1 MPIIHVTV
9 TKKLP
14 ADVKAELMEYFAEQ
28 ICANTST
35 LSKSI
40 YVYIHETDK
49 ENVRK
54 LAPTVLIDWM
64 MMPDRTDAVKRPIM
78 AAMTD
83 KLAQVC
89 GEEYRQEI
97 VIIFNDIPLAGAM
110 LGGETRSENP
120 SK

>member
-1 MPIIHVTV
+1 MCQH
-9 TKKLP
+9 
-14 ADVKAELMEYFAEQ
+14 
-28 ICANTST
+28 
-35 LSKSI
+35 I
-40 YVYIHETDK
+40 YSVEEHLCLIHEMDK

-54 LAPTVLIDWM
+54 LAPTVLIDWT
-64 MMPDRTDAVKRPIM
+64 MMPDRTDDAKKPIM

-83 KLAQVC
+83 KLAEVC

>member
-1 MPIIHVTV
+1 
-9 TKKLP
+9 
-14 ADVKAELMEYFAEQ
+14 
-28 ICANTST
+28 
-35 LSKSI
+35 
-40 YVYIHETDK
+40 
-49 ENVRK
+49 
-54 LAPTVLIDWM
+54 
-64 MMPDRTDAVKRPIM
+64 MPDRTDAVKKHIM

-83 KLAQVC
+83 KLAEVC

>member
-1 MPIIHVTV
+1 MCQH
-9 TKKLP
+9 
-14 ADVKAELMEYFAEQ
+14 
-28 ICANTST
+28 
-35 LSKSI
+35 I
-40 YVYIHETDK
+40 YSVEEHLCYIHEMDK

-54 LAPTVLIDWM
+54 LAPTVLIDWT

-110 LGGETRSENP
+110 LGGETKSENP
-120 SK
+120 TK